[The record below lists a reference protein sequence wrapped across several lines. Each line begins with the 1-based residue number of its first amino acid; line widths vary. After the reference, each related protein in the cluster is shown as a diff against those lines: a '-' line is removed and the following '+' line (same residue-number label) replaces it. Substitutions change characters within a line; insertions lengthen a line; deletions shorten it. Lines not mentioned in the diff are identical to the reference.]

1 MRSPQPLQS
10 YVVNAGDMASTRLLV
25 PAPGIYNAIGMATCY
40 AGVRLSQAG
49 CSRGTATGRDVNA
62 RGVMYR
68 GLS

>member
-10 YVVNAGDMASTRLLV
+10 YVVERREYGFHSLAR
-25 PAPGIYNAIGMATCY
+25 PCPGIYNAIGMATCY